1 MRASLRR
8 IGIIGGMGPEAT
20 VLLMTR
26 VIERISATD
35 DADHVPMIV
44 DNNTQVPS
52 RIKALIEG
60 VGEDPGPVLAGMA
73 RGLQAAGAEALAMPC
88 NTAHN
93 YAARIVEAATIPL
106 LDMVELTA
114 ERVAAMATADFG
126 VGILASPAVRLTR
139 IYDRAFARRQ
149 VTTLYP
155 SDEQRMLAAIRAIK
169 RSSSDAAARETL
181 RAAADELVAAGAQ
194 VLLVACSE
202 FSIIGDAIPDKY
214 RVIDSMDV
222 LADAVVEFSTT
233 GAGRAAARRGSE
245 RNQET

>member
-1 MRASLRR
+1 
-8 IGIIGGMGPEAT
+8 MGPEAT

-233 GAGRAAARRGSE
+233 GAGLAAARRGSE

>member
-233 GAGRAAARRGSE
+233 GAGLAAARRGSE